1 MSFDL
6 SACLTTFQ
14 GKNECFHSESG
25 SGVPA
30 DNVEF
35 IKIRGCGPEHGEPDN
50 CCFLFPPSFPTFLSP
65 SSAGSTATSSVYLTL
80 KRLLLCTVE
89 LWCISL
95 ALLFTAAQSS
105 WDGLCGASPF
115 TKWVLHELE
124 ETKHFWPYFL
134 TPACS
139 ETAFET
145 GP

>member
-1 MSFDL
+1 MSVFTVRVVVVSQQTMWNSLRYGDVGL
-6 SACLTTFQ
+6 NMGSLTT
-14 GKNECFHSESG
+14 
-25 SGVPA
+25 A
-30 DNVEF
+30 A
-35 IKIRGCGPEHGEPDN
+35 
-50 CCFLFPPSFPTFLSP
+50 SFSPLPLSYP
-65 SSAGSTATSSVYLTL
+65 SAGSTATSSVYLTL

-105 WDGLCGASPF
+105 WDGLCGASPL

-124 ETKHFWPYFL
+124 ETKHFWPCFL